1 MSGTGGLM
9 MKKLKCKCGGY
20 PEPLYRKSK
29 SGQRTKR
36 GYLYKCR
43 VCGKETALHKTK
55 AEAKTDWNRRS
66 EANE

>member
-1 MSGTGGLM
+1 M

-43 VCGKETALHKTK
+43 ESGKETALHKTK
-55 AEAKTDWNRRS
+55 TEAKTDWNRR
-66 EANE
+66 APNDR

>member
-1 MSGTGGLM
+1 

-43 VCGKETALHKTK
+43 VWQRNSSAQNK
-55 AEAKTDWNRRS
+55 DRS
-66 EANE
+66 KDRLEQEGTE